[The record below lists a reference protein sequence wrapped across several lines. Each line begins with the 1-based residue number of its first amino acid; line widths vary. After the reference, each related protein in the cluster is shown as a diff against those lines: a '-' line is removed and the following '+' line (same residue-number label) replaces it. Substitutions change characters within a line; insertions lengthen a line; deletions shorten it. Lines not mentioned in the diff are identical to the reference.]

1 MTTVFDS
8 DEILCDMAVC
18 TWINYIITPSSLF
31 EVEVGGGLTLC
42 GLKTRRFFKACLKRI
57 VNYPSRR
64 SRQLPV
70 RQVLQL
76 RLLLIFLLLLWV
88 HQFLML
94 NAPWF
99 TIACLPRLRL
109 CRDEINQGFLLNKT
123 LLCADGYSYLL
134 INSIMSRR
142 INSPLA
148 LPPRIYCQV
157 ASVPF
162 VLFGDL

>member
-1 MTTVFDS
+1 MNLQF
-8 DEILCDMAVC
+8 
-18 TWINYIITPSSLF
+18 YIGNSPF
-31 EVEVGGGLTLC
+31 PLTLC
-42 GLKTRRFFKACLKRI
+42 GLKTRRFFKTCLKRI
-57 VNYPSRR
+57 VNYPPRR

-99 TIACLPRLRL
+99 TIACLPRLQL

-142 INSPLA
+142 INRASGTLRERRWHFLHASIAKWLPCLSFYLVTLA
-148 LPPRIYCQV
+148 SYI
-157 ASVPF
+157 F
-162 VLFGDL
+162 TD